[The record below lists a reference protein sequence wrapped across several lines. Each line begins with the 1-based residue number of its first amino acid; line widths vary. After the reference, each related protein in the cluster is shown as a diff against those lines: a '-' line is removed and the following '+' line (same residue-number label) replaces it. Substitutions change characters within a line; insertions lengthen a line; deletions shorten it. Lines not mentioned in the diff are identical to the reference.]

1 MLICETLQFTLT
13 HVIQM
18 GFYPLVLQKVSGI
31 FLLPTTYSRLGLAF
45 FEPAKHAAEKN
56 VKWRRSTSAK

>member
-1 MLICETLQFTLT
+1 
-13 HVIQM
+13 M